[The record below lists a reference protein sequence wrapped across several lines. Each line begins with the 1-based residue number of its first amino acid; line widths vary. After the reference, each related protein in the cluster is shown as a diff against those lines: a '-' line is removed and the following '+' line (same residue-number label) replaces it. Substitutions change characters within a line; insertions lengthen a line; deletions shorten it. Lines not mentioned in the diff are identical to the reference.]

1 MENSNYKTEIIKDQ
15 NTKNDL
21 FAKVEVVGD
30 LEVGKTSILKKI
42 TQNEFSEEYT
52 PTLGYEFNPYLIKV
66 NDIILKL
73 QIWDMCGN
81 ENYRSV
87 LLNLYRNATLGILVY
102 SVCSRESFNNLEN
115 WISQLKKHSLPGS
128 KIILLGNKYDIG
140 ENNSNEIQITKNQV
154 LKFFSQTDNFFYN
167 EISCKTN
174 FGVDKIRKVIE
185 DLDVDNGDDEDDNG
199 VMEEEERK
207 KRVKETDKSC
217 FII

>member
-1 MENSNYKTEIIKDQ
+1 MEKLQNNYDTNEQ
-15 NTKNDL
+15 NKIYIL
-21 FAKVEVVGD
+21 GGRG
-30 LEVGKTSILKKI
+30 VGKTSFLRALFSEKFDENIKPSEKGITKSNFQKDKKVFTI
-42 TQNEFSEEYT
+42 KDLTDDESFTVTKFLQNELEDVI
-52 PTLGYEFNPYLIKV
+52 LIFIIFAV
-66 NDIILKL
+66 NDK
-73 QIWDMCGN
+73 
-81 ENYRSV
+81 
-87 LLNLYRNATLGILVY
+87 
-102 SVCSRESFNNLEN
+102 ESFEYAKTLIEFIKRNLMNNKDLT
-115 WISQLKKHSLPGS
+115 
-128 KIILLGNKYDIG
+128 IILLGNKYDIG

-199 VMEEEERK
+199 VMEKEERK

>member
-1 MENSNYKTEIIKDQ
+1 MEKLQNNYDTNEQ
-15 NTKNDL
+15 NKIYIL
-21 FAKVEVVGD
+21 GGRG
-30 LEVGKTSILKKI
+30 VGKTSFLRALFSEKFDENIKPSEKGITKSNFQKDKKVFTI
-42 TQNEFSEEYT
+42 KDLTDDESFTVTKFLQNELEDVI
-52 PTLGYEFNPYLIKV
+52 LIFIIFAV
-66 NDIILKL
+66 NDK
-73 QIWDMCGN
+73 
-81 ENYRSV
+81 
-87 LLNLYRNATLGILVY
+87 
-102 SVCSRESFNNLEN
+102 ESFEYAKTLIEFIKRNLMNNKDLT
-115 WISQLKKHSLPGS
+115 
-128 KIILLGNKYDIG
+128 IILLGNKYDIG
-140 ENNSNEIQITKNQV
+140 ENNFNEIQITKNQV

>member
-1 MENSNYKTEIIKDQ
+1 MEKLQNNYDTNEQ
-15 NTKNDL
+15 NKIYIL
-21 FAKVEVVGD
+21 GGRG
-30 LEVGKTSILKKI
+30 VGKTSFLRALFSEKFDENIKPSEKGITKSNFQKDKKVFTI
-42 TQNEFSEEYT
+42 KDLTDDESFTVTKFLQNELEDVI
-52 PTLGYEFNPYLIKV
+52 LIFIIFAV
-66 NDIILKL
+66 ND
-73 QIWDMCGN
+73 
-81 ENYRSV
+81 
-87 LLNLYRNATLGILVY
+87 
-102 SVCSRESFNNLEN
+102 RESFEYAKTLIEFIKRNLMNNKDLT
-115 WISQLKKHSLPGS
+115 
-128 KIILLGNKYDIG
+128 IILLGNKYDIG

>member
-1 MENSNYKTEIIKDQ
+1 MEKLQNNYDTNEQ
-15 NTKNDL
+15 NKIYIL
-21 FAKVEVVGD
+21 GGRG
-30 LEVGKTSILKKI
+30 VGKTSFLRALFSEKFDENIKPSEKGITKSNFQKDKKVFTI
-42 TQNEFSEEYT
+42 KDLTDDESFTVTKFLQNELEDVI
-52 PTLGYEFNPYLIKV
+52 LIFIIFAV
-66 NDIILKL
+66 NDK
-73 QIWDMCGN
+73 
-81 ENYRSV
+81 
-87 LLNLYRNATLGILVY
+87 
-102 SVCSRESFNNLEN
+102 ESFEYAKTLIEFIKRNLMNNKDLT
-115 WISQLKKHSLPGS
+115 
-128 KIILLGNKYDIG
+128 IILLGNKYDIG

-185 DLDVDNGDDEDDNG
+185 DLDVDNGNDEDDNG

>member
-1 MENSNYKTEIIKDQ
+1 MEKLQNNYETNEQ
-15 NTKNDL
+15 NKIYIL
-21 FAKVEVVGD
+21 GGRG
-30 LEVGKTSILKKI
+30 VGKTSFLRALFSEKFDENIKPSEKGITKSNFQKDKKVFTI
-42 TQNEFSEEYT
+42 KDLTDDESFTVTKFLQNELEDVI
-52 PTLGYEFNPYLIKV
+52 LIFIIFAV
-66 NDIILKL
+66 NDK
-73 QIWDMCGN
+73 
-81 ENYRSV
+81 
-87 LLNLYRNATLGILVY
+87 
-102 SVCSRESFNNLEN
+102 ESFEYAKTLIEFIKRNLMNNKDLT
-115 WISQLKKHSLPGS
+115 
-128 KIILLGNKYDIG
+128 IILLGNKYDIG

>member
-1 MENSNYKTEIIKDQ
+1 MEKLQNNYDTNEQ
-15 NTKNDL
+15 NKIYIL
-21 FAKVEVVGD
+21 GGRG
-30 LEVGKTSILKKI
+30 VGKTSFLRALFSEKFDENIKPSEKGITKSNFQKDKKVFTI
-42 TQNEFSEEYT
+42 KDLTDDESFTVTKFLQNELEDVI
-52 PTLGYEFNPYLIKV
+52 LIFIIFAV
-66 NDIILKL
+66 NDK
-73 QIWDMCGN
+73 
-81 ENYRSV
+81 
-87 LLNLYRNATLGILVY
+87 
-102 SVCSRESFNNLEN
+102 ESFEYAKTLIEFIKRNLMNNKDLT
-115 WISQLKKHSLPGS
+115 
-128 KIILLGNKYDIG
+128 IILLGNKYDIG

-174 FGVDKIRKVIE
+174 FGVNKIRKVIE

>member
-1 MENSNYKTEIIKDQ
+1 MEKLQNNYDTNEQ
-15 NTKNDL
+15 NKIYIL
-21 FAKVEVVGD
+21 GGRG
-30 LEVGKTSILKKI
+30 VGKTSFLRALFSEKFDENIKPSEKGITKSNFQKDKKVFTI
-42 TQNEFSEEYT
+42 KDLTDDESFTVTKFLQNELEDVI
-52 PTLGYEFNPYLIKV
+52 LIFIIFAV
-66 NDIILKL
+66 NDK
-73 QIWDMCGN
+73 
-81 ENYRSV
+81 
-87 LLNLYRNATLGILVY
+87 
-102 SVCSRESFNNLEN
+102 ESFEYAKTLIEFIKRNLMNNKDLT
-115 WISQLKKHSLPGS
+115 
-128 KIILLGNKYDIG
+128 IILLGNKYDKG

>member
-1 MENSNYKTEIIKDQ
+1 MEKLQNNYDTNEQ
-15 NTKNDL
+15 NKIYIL
-21 FAKVEVVGD
+21 GGRG
-30 LEVGKTSILKKI
+30 VGKTSFLRALFSEKFDENIKPSEKGITKSNFQKDKKVFTI
-42 TQNEFSEEYT
+42 KDLTDDESFTVTKFLQNELEDVI
-52 PTLGYEFNPYLIKV
+52 LIFIIFAV
-66 NDIILKL
+66 NDK
-73 QIWDMCGN
+73 
-81 ENYRSV
+81 
-87 LLNLYRNATLGILVY
+87 
-102 SVCSRESFNNLEN
+102 ESFEYAKTLIEFIKRNLMNNKDLT
-115 WISQLKKHSLPGS
+115 
-128 KIILLGNKYDIG
+128 IILLGNKYDIG

>member
-1 MENSNYKTEIIKDQ
+1 MENIQNNYDTNEQ
-15 NTKNDL
+15 NKIYIL
-21 FAKVEVVGD
+21 GGRG
-30 LEVGKTSILKKI
+30 VGKTSFLRALFSEKFDENIKPSEKGITKSNFQKDKKVFTI
-42 TQNEFSEEYT
+42 KDLTDDESFTVTKFLQNELEDVI
-52 PTLGYEFNPYLIKV
+52 LIFIIFAV
-66 NDIILKL
+66 NDK
-73 QIWDMCGN
+73 
-81 ENYRSV
+81 
-87 LLNLYRNATLGILVY
+87 
-102 SVCSRESFNNLEN
+102 ESFEYAKTLIEFIKRNLMNNKDLT
-115 WISQLKKHSLPGS
+115 
-128 KIILLGNKYDIG
+128 IILLGNKYDIG

>member
-1 MENSNYKTEIIKDQ
+1 MEKLQNNYDTNEQ
-15 NTKNDL
+15 NKIYIL
-21 FAKVEVVGD
+21 GGRG
-30 LEVGKTSILKKI
+30 VGKTSFLRALFSEKFDENIKPSEKGITKSNFKKDKKVFTI
-42 TQNEFSEEYT
+42 KDLTDDESFTVTKFLQNELEDVI
-52 PTLGYEFNPYLIKV
+52 LIFIIFAV
-66 NDIILKL
+66 NDK
-73 QIWDMCGN
+73 
-81 ENYRSV
+81 
-87 LLNLYRNATLGILVY
+87 
-102 SVCSRESFNNLEN
+102 ESFEYAKTLIEFIKRNLMNNKDLT
-115 WISQLKKHSLPGS
+115 
-128 KIILLGNKYDIG
+128 IILLGNKYDIG
-140 ENNSNEIQITKNQV
+140 ESNSNEIQITKNQV

>member
-1 MENSNYKTEIIKDQ
+1 MEKLQNNYDTNEQ
-15 NTKNDL
+15 NKIYIL
-21 FAKVEVVGD
+21 GGRG
-30 LEVGKTSILKKI
+30 VGKTSFLRALFSEKFDENIKPSEKGITKSNFQKDKKVFTI
-42 TQNEFSEEYT
+42 KDLTDDESFTVTKFLQNELEDVI
-52 PTLGYEFNPYLIKV
+52 LIFIIFAV
-66 NDIILKL
+66 NDK
-73 QIWDMCGN
+73 
-81 ENYRSV
+81 
-87 LLNLYRNATLGILVY
+87 
-102 SVCSRESFNNLEN
+102 ESFEYAKTLIEFIKRNLMNNKDLT
-115 WISQLKKHSLPGS
+115 
-128 KIILLGNKYDIG
+128 IILLGNKYDIG
-140 ENNSNEIQITKNQV
+140 ENDSNEIQITKNQV

>member
-1 MENSNYKTEIIKDQ
+1 MEKIQNNYDTNEQ
-15 NTKNDL
+15 NKIYIL
-21 FAKVEVVGD
+21 GGRG
-30 LEVGKTSILKKI
+30 VGKTSFLRALFSEKFDENIKPSEKGITKSNFQKDKKVFTI
-42 TQNEFSEEYT
+42 KDLTDDESFTVTKFLQNELEDVI
-52 PTLGYEFNPYLIKV
+52 LIFIIFAV
-66 NDIILKL
+66 ND
-73 QIWDMCGN
+73 N
-81 ENYRSV
+81 
-87 LLNLYRNATLGILVY
+87 
-102 SVCSRESFNNLEN
+102 ESFEYAKTLIEFIKRNLMNNKDLT
-115 WISQLKKHSLPGS
+115 
-128 KIILLGNKYDIG
+128 IILLGNKYDIG
-140 ENNSNEIQITKNQV
+140 ENDSNEIQITKNQV

>member
-1 MENSNYKTEIIKDQ
+1 MEKLQNNYDTNEQ
-15 NTKNDL
+15 NKIYIL
-21 FAKVEVVGD
+21 GGRG
-30 LEVGKTSILKKI
+30 VGKTSFLRALFSEKFDENIKPSEKGITKSNFQKDKKVFTI
-42 TQNEFSEEYT
+42 KDLTDDESFTVTKFLQNELEDVI
-52 PTLGYEFNPYLIKV
+52 LIFIIFAV
-66 NDIILKL
+66 NDK
-73 QIWDMCGN
+73 
-81 ENYRSV
+81 
-87 LLNLYRNATLGILVY
+87 
-102 SVCSRESFNNLEN
+102 ESFEYAKTLIEFIKRNLMNNKDLT
-115 WISQLKKHSLPGS
+115 
-128 KIILLGNKYDIG
+128 IILLGNKYDIG

-185 DLDVDNGDDEDDNG
+185 DLDVDNGDDEDDTG

>member
-1 MENSNYKTEIIKDQ
+1 MEKLQNNYDTNEQ
-15 NTKNDL
+15 NKIYIL
-21 FAKVEVVGD
+21 GGRG
-30 LEVGKTSILKKI
+30 VGKTSFLRALFSEKFDENIKPSEKGITKSNFQKDKKVFTI
-42 TQNEFSEEYT
+42 KDLTDDESFTVTKFLQNELEDVI
-52 PTLGYEFNPYLIKV
+52 LIFIIFAV
-66 NDIILKL
+66 NDK
-73 QIWDMCGN
+73 
-81 ENYRSV
+81 
-87 LLNLYRNATLGILVY
+87 
-102 SVCSRESFNNLEN
+102 ESFEYAKTLIEFIKRNLMNNKDLT
-115 WISQLKKHSLPGS
+115 
-128 KIILLGNKYDIG
+128 IILLGNKYDIG

-199 VMEEEERK
+199 VMEEEEKK

>member
-1 MENSNYKTEIIKDQ
+1 MEKLQNNYDTNEQ
-15 NTKNDL
+15 NKIYIL
-21 FAKVEVVGD
+21 GGRG
-30 LEVGKTSILKKI
+30 VGKTSFLRALFSEKFDENIKPSEKGITKSNFQKDKKVFTI
-42 TQNEFSEEYT
+42 KDLTDDESFTVTKFLQNELEDVI
-52 PTLGYEFNPYLIKV
+52 LIFIIFAV
-66 NDIILKL
+66 NDK
-73 QIWDMCGN
+73 
-81 ENYRSV
+81 
-87 LLNLYRNATLGILVY
+87 
-102 SVCSRESFNNLEN
+102 ESFEYAKTLIEFIKRNLMNNKDLT
-115 WISQLKKHSLPGS
+115 
-128 KIILLGNKYDIG
+128 IILLGNKYDIG

-185 DLDVDNGDDEDDNG
+185 DLDVDNGDDEEDNG

>member
-1 MENSNYKTEIIKDQ
+1 MEKLQNNYDTNEQ
-15 NTKNDL
+15 NKIYIL
-21 FAKVEVVGD
+21 GGRG
-30 LEVGKTSILKKI
+30 VGKTSFLRALFSEKFDENIKPSEKGITKSNFQKDKKVFTI
-42 TQNEFSEEYT
+42 KDLTDDESFTVTKFLQNELEDVI
-52 PTLGYEFNPYLIKV
+52 LIFIIFAV
-66 NDIILKL
+66 NDK
-73 QIWDMCGN
+73 
-81 ENYRSV
+81 
-87 LLNLYRNATLGILVY
+87 
-102 SVCSRESFNNLEN
+102 ESFEYAKTLIEFIKRNLMNNKDLT
-115 WISQLKKHSLPGS
+115 
-128 KIILLGNKYDIG
+128 IILLGNKYDIR
-140 ENNSNEIQITKNQV
+140 ENDSNEIQITKNQV

>member
-1 MENSNYKTEIIKDQ
+1 MEKLQNNYDTNEQ
-15 NTKNDL
+15 NKIYIL
-21 FAKVEVVGD
+21 GGRG
-30 LEVGKTSILKKI
+30 VGKTSFLRALFSEKFDENIKPSEKGITKSNFQKDKKVFTI
-42 TQNEFSEEYT
+42 KDLTDDESFTVTKFLQNELEDVI
-52 PTLGYEFNPYLIKV
+52 LIFIIFAV
-66 NDIILKL
+66 NDK
-73 QIWDMCGN
+73 
-81 ENYRSV
+81 
-87 LLNLYRNATLGILVY
+87 
-102 SVCSRESFNNLEN
+102 ESFEYAKTLIEFIKRNLMNNKDLT
-115 WISQLKKHSLPGS
+115 
-128 KIILLGNKYDIG
+128 IILLGNKYDIG

-199 VMEEEERK
+199 VMEEEEIK

>member
-1 MENSNYKTEIIKDQ
+1 M
-15 NTKNDL
+15 TKFL
-21 FAKVEVVGD
+21 
-30 LEVGKTSILKKI
+30 
-42 TQNEFSEEYT
+42 QNELEDVI
-52 PTLGYEFNPYLIKV
+52 LIFIIFAV
-66 NDIILKL
+66 NDK
-73 QIWDMCGN
+73 
-81 ENYRSV
+81 
-87 LLNLYRNATLGILVY
+87 
-102 SVCSRESFNNLEN
+102 ESFEYAKTLIEFIKRNLMNNEDLT
-115 WISQLKKHSLPGS
+115 
-128 KIILLGNKYDIG
+128 IILLGNKYDIG

-185 DLDVDNGDDEDDNG
+185 DLDVDNGDDEDDTG

>member
-1 MENSNYKTEIIKDQ
+1 MEKLQNNYDTNEQ
-15 NTKNDL
+15 NKIYIL
-21 FAKVEVVGD
+21 GGRG
-30 LEVGKTSILKKI
+30 VGKTSFLRALFSEKFDENIKPSEKGITKSNFQKDKKVFTI
-42 TQNEFSEEYT
+42 KDLTDDESFTVTKFLQNELEDVI
-52 PTLGYEFNPYLIKV
+52 LIFIIFAV
-66 NDIILKL
+66 NDK
-73 QIWDMCGN
+73 
-81 ENYRSV
+81 
-87 LLNLYRNATLGILVY
+87 
-102 SVCSRESFNNLEN
+102 ESFEYAKTLIEFIKRNLMNNKDLT
-115 WISQLKKHSLPGS
+115 
-128 KIILLGNKYDIG
+128 IILLGNKYDIG
-140 ENNSNEIQITKNQV
+140 ENNSNEIHITKNQV

>member
-1 MENSNYKTEIIKDQ
+1 MEKLQNNYDTNEQ
-15 NTKNDL
+15 NKIYIL
-21 FAKVEVVGD
+21 GGRG
-30 LEVGKTSILKKI
+30 VGKTSFLRALFSEKFDENIKPSEKGITKSNFQKDKKVFTI
-42 TQNEFSEEYT
+42 KDLTDDESFTVTKFLQNELEDVI
-52 PTLGYEFNPYLIKV
+52 LIFIIFAV
-66 NDIILKL
+66 NDK
-73 QIWDMCGN
+73 
-81 ENYRSV
+81 
-87 LLNLYRNATLGILVY
+87 
-102 SVCSRESFNNLEN
+102 ESFEYAKTLIEFIKRNLINNKDLT
-115 WISQLKKHSLPGS
+115 
-128 KIILLGNKYDIG
+128 IILLGNKYDIG